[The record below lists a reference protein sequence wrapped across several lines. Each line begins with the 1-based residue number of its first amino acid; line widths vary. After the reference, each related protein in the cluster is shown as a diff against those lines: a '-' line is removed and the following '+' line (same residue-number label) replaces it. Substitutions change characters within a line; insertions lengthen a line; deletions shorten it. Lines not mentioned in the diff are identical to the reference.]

1 MENEHDGLFNTE
13 ELGDPAIIKRKP
25 SNLLPVIIFVL
36 VLVVSGGIYFFSSG
50 YLSHRT
56 AAAQSFSSAE
66 IDQTDIGKRDLTAF
80 VEQFLLA
87 YYCYSAGPVYDQ
99 AVARA
104 EAMMTPALQAA
115 YNDRAQDL
123 TFKQKLENYRVSTD
137 GIKILPGSVTIGSQG
152 SHYMIQLAGTMTF
165 TTGINGATGD
175 FPLSLLLSVYRTDT
189 GFLVDNVERL
199 R

>member
-13 ELGDPAIIKRKP
+13 ELGNPATGIKKP
-25 SNLLPVIIFVL
+25 SNLLPVVIVVL
-36 VLVVSGGIYFFSSG
+36 GLGVMGAIYFFAGG

-56 AAAQSFSSAE
+56 AAQSSAPAE
-66 IDQTDIGKRDLTAF
+66 IDQTDIGKRELTAF

-104 EAMMTPALQAA
+104 EAMMTPAFQAA

-123 TFKQKLENYRVSTD
+123 TFKQKLENDRVSTD

-152 SHYMIQLAGTMTF
+152 NHYMIQLAGTMTF
-165 TTGINGATGD
+165 TTGVNGATGD
-175 FPLSLLLSVYRTDT
+175 FPLSLLLSIYRTDT